1 MYSITFTCEKSVAN
15 RANLSR
21 IRMWVNVDGVRS
33 SVYLDLRVNPEEFK
47 KSIFS
52 KRSNHIN
59 RYCSEIRRKVDEY
72 YSDCVVKGLQ
82 VQAATLTDFVKNGF
96 EERHYMLYQLFDDF
110 TTIIEKRKG
119 AEIGYSTYTKYLLA
133 IEQFKAVVPNKP
145 LKAVNNTDIL
155 NYKYYLKNEVKLKD
169 STLAS
174 YLTKAKSI
182 FVYAIRN
189 DRLSVNPF
197 DTIKIKKGEVNI
209 VPLTKEELMT
219 IANKDFGITRLN
231 QVRDLFIFAA
241 NTALSYCDLVS
252 VKREDIQ
259 TDGDVMYL
267 KKKRGKTG
275 VTYILPLNDTAI
287 GILRKYDY
295 ALPVITNQ
303 KYNSYLK
310 EIADICGIKKTLTTH
325 LARHT
330 AATLMLNA
338 GIAIEVVSKILGHSN
353 TKMTQH
359 YAKLLDKTVINT
371 KIEF

>member
-1 MYSITFTCEKSVAN
+1 MYSVTFTCNKQNLN
-15 RANLSR
+15 RVGTTR
-21 IRMWVNVDGVRS
+21 IQLWVNVNGERS
-33 SVYLDLRVNPEEFK
+33 SLYLDLRANPEEFK
-47 KSIFS
+47 KSLYS
-52 KRSNHIN
+52 RKSNHIN
-59 RYCSEIRRKVDEY
+59 RYCSDIRRRIDEY
-72 YSDCVVKGLQ
+72 YTDCTVRGLQ
-82 VQAATLTDFVKNGF
+82 IRAAMLTDYVRNGF
-96 EERHYMLYQLFDDF
+96 EERQYTLYELFDDF
-110 TTIIEKRKG
+110 SIIINKRRG
-119 AEIGYSTYTKYLLA
+119 AEIGHSTYTKYLLA
-133 IEQFKAVVPNKP
+133 IEQFKAVIPNKP
-145 LKAVNNTDIL
+145 LRAVDNNDIL
-155 NYKYYLKNEVKLKD
+155 NYKYHLKNSVKLKD

-182 FVYAIRN
+182 FVYGMRN
-189 DRLSVNPF
+189 GKIDKNPF
-197 DTIKIKKGEVNI
+197 DTIKIRKGEANI
-209 VPLTKEELMT
+209 VPLSKEELMI
-219 IANKDFGITRLN
+219 IANKDFGIDRLN

-241 NTALSYCDLVS
+241 NTALSYCDLAAVR
-252 VKREDIQ
+252 REDIQ

-287 GILRKYDY
+287 SLLKKYDY
-295 ALPVITNQ
+295 ELPIITNQ

-338 GIAIEVVSKILGHSN
+338 GLSIEVVSKILGHSN